1 MAKEQRPDN
10 RRLLVNWI
18 KGPRNRPQNEL
29 ILIAHRG
36 NIDGR
41 VEDKENTPGYLE
53 SALKAGY
60 NVSCDVGMLHGAF
73 VLPTP
78 GGYHKL
84 PYAFLSN
91 PRMWFRTADP
101 VTLDALCAAN
111 AHAVPASVDVTL
123 TSVHYLWCMP
133 DAVLTPRSIAVFP
146 ELAKPD
152 WLHAAEPAGLC
163 SNEISRYV

>member
-1 MAKEQRPDN
+1 MAKEQRPNN
-10 RRLLVNWI
+10 RGLLANWI
-18 KGPRNRPQNEL
+18 RGSRNWPKNEL

-41 VEDKENTPGYLE
+41 VEDKENTPAYLTA
-53 SALKAGY
+53 ALKAGY

-73 VLPTP
+73 VLPAL
-78 GGYHKL
+78 GGYHRL

-101 VTLDALCAAN
+101 ITLDALCAAN
-111 AHAVPASVDVTL
+111 AHAVPASADVTL

-133 DAVLTPRSIAVFP
+133 DTVLTPRSIAVFP
-146 ELAKPD
+146 EAASAN
-152 WLHAAEPAGLC
+152 WLVSAEPAGLC